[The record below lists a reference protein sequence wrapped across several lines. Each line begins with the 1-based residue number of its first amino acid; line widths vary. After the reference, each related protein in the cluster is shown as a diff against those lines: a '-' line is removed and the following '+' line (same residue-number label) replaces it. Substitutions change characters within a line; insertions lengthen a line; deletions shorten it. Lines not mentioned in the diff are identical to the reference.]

1 METSHPYIGRFAP
14 SPTGRMHLGNA
25 FTALLS
31 WLAARA
37 AGGRWI
43 LRIEDLD
50 PQRSRREFAAI
61 IEDDLSWLGLDWDE
75 GGLDNRGPAGPYSQS
90 ERSAF
95 YTEALEKLKATGLA
109 YPCTCTRA
117 ELHATGAPHSTDG
130 RLIYPGNCRPA
141 ILPTPWQ
148 EPTRP
153 AAVRLAVPDCDMD
166 INDRLYGHRT
176 VNLATHCGDFVL
188 RRADGAWA
196 YQLAVV
202 VDDAMM
208 GVTEIVRGND
218 LLLSVAQQDYLR
230 NLLGYPKVDH
240 IHVPL
245 VCNLAGQR
253 LSKRDSSLSLEAIR
267 SKTTPE
273 AVIGR
278 LAFMA
283 GLIPEPTPTKAADLV
298 PFYDIKKL
306 TRTETV
312 IVDGAAE
319 PLSSPLTHGPE

>member
-1 METSHPYIGRFAP
+1 
-14 SPTGRMHLGNA
+14 MHLGNA

-50 PQRSRREFAAI
+50 PQRSRHEYAAI
-61 IEDDLSWLGLDWDE
+61 IEDDLRWLSLDWDE
-75 GGLDNRGPAGPYSQS
+75 GGLDDRGPSGPYSQS
-90 ERSAF
+90 RRQAF
-95 YTEALEKLKATGLA
+95 YIRALEQLRDTGII

-117 ELHATGAPHSTDG
+117 ELHATGAPHASDG
-130 RLIYPGNCRPA
+130 RLIYPGYCRPPH
-141 ILPTPWQ
+141 LPTPWQ
-148 EPTRP
+148 DPARP
-153 AAVRLAVPDCDMD
+153 AAVRLAVPDKD
-166 INDRLYGHRT
+166 INIYDRLCGHRS

-202 VDDAMM
+202 VDDALM

-218 LLLSVAQQDYLR
+218 LLLSVAQQDYMR
-230 NLLGYPKVDH
+230 SLLGYPAVDH

-245 VCNLAGQR
+245 VCNSAGQR
-253 LSKRDSSLSLEAIR
+253 LSKRDRSLSLEAIR
-267 SKTTPE
+267 LKASPE
-273 AVIGR
+273 TVIGR

-283 GLIPEPTPTKAADLV
+283 GLIPEPTPMRAADLV
-298 PFYDIKKL
+298 SAFDMGKM
-306 TRTETV
+306 TRAETV
-312 IVDGAAE
+312 TVD
-319 PLSSPLTHGPE
+319 STQWQ

>member
-1 METSHPYIGRFAP
+1 METSRPYIGRFAP

-37 AGGRWI
+37 ARGRWI

-50 PQRSRREFAAI
+50 PQRSRREYAAL
-61 IEDDLSWLGLDWDE
+61 IEDDLAWLGLDRDE
-75 GGLDNRGPAGPYSQS
+75 GGLDDRGHSGPYSQS
-90 ERSAF
+90 LRSAF
-95 YTEALEKLKATGLA
+95 YNEALERLKATGMV

-117 ELHATGAPHSTDG
+117 ELHATDAPHASDG
-130 RLIYPGNCRPA
+130 RLIYPGNCRPDH
-141 ILPTPWQ
+141 LPTPWH

-153 AAVRLAVPDCDMD
+153 AAVRLAVPDRE
-166 INDRLYGHRT
+166 IIIHDRLCGHRA

-202 VDDAMM
+202 VDDALM

-230 NLLGYPKVDH
+230 SLLGYPAVDH

-245 VCNLAGQR
+245 VCNAAGQR

-267 SKTTPE
+267 AKATSE

-283 GLIPEPTPTKAADLV
+283 GLIPEPVPIKAANLV
-298 PFYDIKKL
+298 ALFDVEKL
-306 TRTETV
+306 TRAETV
-312 IVDGAAE
+312 TAE
-319 PLSSPLTHGPE
+319 AEF